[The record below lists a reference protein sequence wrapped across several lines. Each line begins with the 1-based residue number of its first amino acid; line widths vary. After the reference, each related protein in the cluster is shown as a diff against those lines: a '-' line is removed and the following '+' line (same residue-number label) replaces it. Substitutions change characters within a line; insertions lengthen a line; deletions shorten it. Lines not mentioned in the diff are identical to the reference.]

1 MSSDGANVAGADLSP
16 GALAPELD
24 GAAAEALAVLT
35 LLTTGD
41 ARDIERA
48 GHLVD
53 EAFERPGG
61 PRRLVHGLSS
71 VSAAL
76 LVLLEFHG
84 ACPVEEGLR
93 RVGRLIAQAET
104 PA

>member
-1 MSSDGANVAGADLSP
+1 MSSDAANAARAQLSP
-16 GALAPELD
+16 SARAPELD

-41 ARDIERA
+41 ARDVERA
-48 GHLVD
+48 GQLVD
-53 EAFERPGG
+53 ESFERPGG
-61 PRRLVHGLSS
+61 PQRLVHGLSS

-93 RVGRLIAQAET
+93 QVGRLIAHAET
-104 PA
+104 PT

>member
-1 MSSDGANVAGADLSP
+1 VTSAAR
-16 GALAPELD
+16 APELD
-24 GAAAEALAVLT
+24 DASAEALAVLT

-41 ARDIERA
+41 PRDVERA
-48 GHLVD
+48 GLLVD
-53 EAFERPGG
+53 EAFGRAGG
-61 PRRLVHGLSS
+61 AQRLVDGLSA

-93 RVGRLIAQAET
+93 EVGRLIAQASM
-104 PA
+104 PV